1 MNLACIAVVIGLVS
15 AGQGEVEVKPLI
27 ERLGASRYG
36 DREEATKA
44 LEKLGRPALPALRE
58 ARAAGDPEVR
68 ERVRLLIEKI
78 EADWLVHA
86 TMVGLDFTD
95 QPLTK
100 VVDSISTE
108 TGIGLQLIP
117 ENVELW
123 KDRKITLKSPI
134 PVPFW
139 VALDR
144 LCEEAKLRHGVGGG
158 SSFDPRTQNLQL
170 FAGDSTTSDVPTFD
184 SGPFR
189 SMITRIRHEKERSFG
204 QRSRTGRMG
213 GLVIVGGGDQQKGEV
228 VENEGEGLLSEQFFV
243 QLEVACEPRM
253 SIGQGGPVKL
263 EECVDDKGQSLLPP
277 PNSSTNI
284 RSNGYFGMNSMAG
297 LQTQVFL
304 VFPEEPGQVIK
315 RIRGSISVNV
325 AARKDEPLVIPLAE
339 AKGKTFET
347 EEVSIT
353 INDLTDAPNNQPG
366 SAIELS
372 LRPKGAGPVGGD
384 GVPMALNLTA
394 IQAQQSPQRQIDILD
409 KDGQVYK
416 QWYPSSSRVNQEE
429 AQLTLTVMPTEG
441 VGPPTQI
448 HFYSLTR
455 ATAEVV
461 FEFRDVPMP

>member
-1 MNLACIAVVIGLVS
+1 MNLACLAIVIGLVS
-15 AGQGEVEVKPLI
+15 AGQGEAEVKPLI

-44 LEKLGRPALPALRE
+44 LEKLGRPALPGLRE

-86 TMVGLDFTD
+86 TMVRLDYTD
-95 QPLTK
+95 QPLME
-100 VVDSISTE
+100 VVESISTE

-134 PVPFW
+134 EVPFW
-139 VALDR
+139 VALDK
-144 LCEEAKLRHGVGGG
+144 LCEEAKLRHNVGGG
-158 SSFDPRTQNLQL
+158 SSFDPRSRNLQL
-170 FAGDSTTSDVPTFD
+170 YAGDPTTGDIPTSD

-189 SMITRIRHEKERSFG
+189 SMITRIRHEKERAFG
-204 QRSRTGRMG
+204 QRSRSGRMG
-213 GLVIVGGGDQQKGEV
+213 GMVIVRGDQMKGEV
-228 VENEGEGLLSEQFFV
+228 VENDGEGQSSEQFFL

-277 PNSSTNI
+277 SNSASNI
-284 RSNGYFGMNSMAG
+284 RTNSYFGMSAMAG

-304 VFPEEPGQVIK
+304 VFPKEPGQVIK
-315 RIRGSISVNV
+315 RIKGSVPVSV

-353 INDLTDAPNNQPG
+353 INDLTEAPNNQPG
-366 SAIELS
+366 SAIDLS
-372 LRPKGAGPVGGD
+372 LRPKGGGAVGAD
-384 GVPMALNLTA
+384 GVPMGLNMMA
-394 IQAQQSPQRQIDILD
+394 IQAQQSPQRQVDILD
-409 KDGQVYK
+409 KDGNVYK
-416 QWYPSSSRVNQEE
+416 QWYPSSSRVNPEE
-429 AQLTLTVMPTEG
+429 AQLTLTVLPTEG
-441 VGPPTQI
+441 VGPPTQL

-455 ATAEVV
+455 ATAEVF
-461 FEFRDVPMP
+461 FEFKDVPMP